1 MSSAVTRTLC
11 RSSFSRA
18 VVRFYATQ
26 KRKQK
31 NRFANS
37 FGSLGG
43 QAPYTERLSRTSFFN
58 NCSPKNEQNPP
69 RGLRENDKK
78 ARKKRW
84 DMAESDGTPTITE
97 SLMFKREREKRVKK
111 LENTTSTT
119 VHIPKTKNAKV
130 LIECLRPEYNHLE
143 GMRYSRTAGIPIVS
157 RLWGKRYKYDWFI
170 IRRTQKNAPALDGK
184 SCKWEDLSE
193 FLVPQVISNLVKMN
207 AERPTP
213 FQKNSIRSYHSS
225 DHLFIAS
232 ETGSG
237 KTVVFS
243 APLISRLSKL
253 RDSKALILVPS
264 AVLRRQSYNMIS
276 HIADGTNVVVVSDE
290 NFSAD
295 SKWNVL
301 VATPGRAVKCLREA
315 KCSDVDTI
323 VMDEAD
329 MLMDD
334 SFVSVLTELFSIV
347 PVRHSETNTE
357 ENGEGARVIF
367 SSATCEDGLRELA
380 EGIVDSQKL
389 IFLRSK
395 ALHGLLPH
403 VEQKF
408 IRVREMDKVDLLKKL
423 VGDDLAR
430 ESNQTLVFCKDS
442 RTNRVISGRPSE
454 LEEDDRVFVGTDVA
468 SRGLDL
474 PRLQHV
480 INYDFPRHMLD
491 VLHRFGRV
499 GRCSSVSGSNVTSF
513 VRNPWEV
520 ELVNALEL
528 AARLHKPIRGIE
540 VNVAA
545 EIQKR
550 KQSKGEEA

>member
-119 VHIPKTKNAKV
+119 VHIPKTKNAK
-130 LIECLRPEYNHLE
+130 
-143 GMRYSRTAGIPIVS
+143 
-157 RLWGKRYKYDWFI
+157 
-170 IRRTQKNAPALDGK
+170 
-184 SCKWEDLSE
+184 
-193 FLVPQVISNLVKMN
+193 
-207 AERPTP
+207 
-213 FQKNSIRSYHSS
+213 KNSIRSYHSS

-442 RTNRVISGRPSE
+442 RTVQFVSKSLTQSGVKNRVISGRPSE